1 MAVGTY
7 RANGASVREK
17 LERGRDE
24 FRHVRSDAGE
34 IVDDL
39 RVLAQK
45 EVELMRAEMGE
56 QVSHLTRAVIWG
68 GFTAI
73 LALILLA
80 FAFVSMM
87 FAFDSF
93 MPLWAAALVNTGI
106 ALALTAIAALL
117 ARSHIGQ
124 ITVMPKR
131 TMRSVQEDVRW
142 AKDQLTSSAR

>member
-1 MAVGTY
+1 MAVDTY
-7 RANGASVREK
+7 RSNGASVREK

-24 FRHVRSDAGE
+24 FRHVRSDAAE
-34 IVDDL
+34 IADDL

-56 QVSHLTRAVIWG
+56 QVTNFTRAIIWG
-68 GFTAI
+68 VIAAI
-73 LALILLA
+73 LGLILLT
-80 FAFVSMM
+80 FAFVSIML
-87 FAFDSF
+87 ALDTF
-93 MPLWAAALVNTGI
+93 MPLWAAALVSTGI
-106 ALALTAIAALL
+106 ALLLTATSAFL
-117 ARSHIGQ
+117 ARAHVAR